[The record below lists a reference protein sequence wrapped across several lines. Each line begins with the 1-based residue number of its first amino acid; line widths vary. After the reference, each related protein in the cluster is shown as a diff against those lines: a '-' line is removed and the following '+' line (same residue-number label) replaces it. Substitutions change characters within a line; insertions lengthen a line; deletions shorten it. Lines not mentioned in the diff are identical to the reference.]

1 MECKPEKLTQDI
13 DQKKLSPVNF
23 FYGPEELLK
32 EEAVQSIIQQLDES
46 GLRDFNLDIL
56 YGDETDAAQIID
68 RVSSLPMM
76 GEKRVV
82 VVRNINELA
91 LQDRRSLL
99 EYLQAPS
106 AKKKLSE
113 HLQERFEHVC
123 LIMTAHDVDTR
134 KGFYRDLKKVV
145 NCVNFILLKEKEI
158 LEWVQQ
164 RAKKYGKSIDTK
176 TSQLLCD
183 SVGNNTI
190 ALDNELQK
198 LAIYIGERTTIDAQ
212 AVTAVVGELRVHT
225 VFEFCDTIASGSLGK
240 AMALLTRLLEAGITP
255 FHLMGTL
262 RWRLSCM
269 ARERGG
275 RRRGS
280 WSGRVV
286 PGTAGS
292 GKGSQQSADLSERDL
307 ERMFAQLYETELNL
321 KSGRQKPKTAMT
333 LLVYKLCRPR
343 GNGGNEQR

>member
-1 MECKPEKLTQDI
+1 MECKTEKLAQDI
-13 DQKKLSPVNF
+13 DQKELIPVCF
-23 FYGPEELLK
+23 FYGLDELQK
-32 EEAVQSIIQQLDES
+32 EEAVQSIIQQLVPS

-68 RVSSLPMM
+68 RFSALPMM
-76 GEKRVV
+76 AKRKVV
-82 VVRNINELA
+82 VVRNINGLL

-99 EYLQAPS
+99 EYLETTF

-113 HLQERFEHVC
+113 RQKKQFENVC

-145 NCVNFILLKEKEI
+145 NCVNFPLLKEKEI
-158 LEWVQQ
+158 PGWVRQ
-164 RAKKYGKSIDTK
+164 RAKKYGKSMDDE

-212 AVTAVVGELRVHT
+212 AVEAVVGELRVHT
-225 VFEFCDTIASGSLGK
+225 VFEFCDTIALGNLAR
-240 AMALLTRLLEAGITP
+240 AMALLTRLLEAGISP
-255 FHLMGTL
+255 FQLMGTL
-262 RWRLSCM
+262 RYRLSRM

-280 WSGRVV
+280 WSGRID

-292 GKGSQQSADLSERDL
+292 GRYSRQPADLSERDL
-307 ERMFAQLYETELNL
+307 ERMFAHLYETELNL

>member
-1 MECKPEKLTQDI
+1 MECKPEKLVQDI

-32 EEAVQSIIQQLDES
+32 EEAVQSIIRQLDES

-56 YGDETDAAQIID
+56 YGDETDAAQIVD
-68 RVSSLPMM
+68 RISALPMM
-76 GEKRVV
+76 VERRVV
-82 VVRNINELA
+82 VVRNIDELL
-91 LQDRRSLL
+91 LQERRSLL
-99 EYLQAPS
+99 EYLQPPS

-113 HLQERFEHVC
+113 HLQERFGHIC

-145 NCVNFILLKEKEI
+145 NCVNFPLRQEKEI
-158 LEWVQQ
+158 PGWVRQ
-164 RAKKYGKSIDTK
+164 RAKKYGKSIDDE

-212 AVTAVVGELRVHT
+212 AVAAVVGELRVHT
-225 VFEFCDTIASGSLGK
+225 VFEFCDTIALGNLAR

-255 FHLMGTL
+255 FNLMGTL
-262 RWRLSCM
+262 RWRLSRM

-275 RRRGS
+275 RQRGS
-280 WSGRVV
+280 WSGRVA
-286 PGTAGS
+286 PGTTGS
-292 GKGSQQSADLSERDL
+292 GRCSRQSADLSERNL
-307 ERMFAQLYETELNL
+307 ERMFADLYETELNL
-321 KSGRQKPKTAMT
+321 KMGRQKPKTAMT

-343 GNGGNEQR
+343 GNGGNEQD